1 MTIRELVQASTGLR
15 KLAAQDLPVRE
26 AWEIMKLIDRL
37 NPLLGFAGVEEAK
50 AAGNAERLGE
60 LWSMEPEELR
70 ELRPVRIHAEG
81 LKLAPADVKFL
92 EPLVEFIGIGG
103 D

>member
-1 MTIRELVQASTGLR
+1 MTIRELVQASNGLR

-37 NPLLGFAGVEEAK
+37 NPLLSFAGAEEMK
-50 AAGNAERLGE
+50 AAGDEARLGE
-60 LWSMEPEELR
+60 LWTMVPEELR

-81 LKLAPADVKFL
+81 LKLSPADVKFL